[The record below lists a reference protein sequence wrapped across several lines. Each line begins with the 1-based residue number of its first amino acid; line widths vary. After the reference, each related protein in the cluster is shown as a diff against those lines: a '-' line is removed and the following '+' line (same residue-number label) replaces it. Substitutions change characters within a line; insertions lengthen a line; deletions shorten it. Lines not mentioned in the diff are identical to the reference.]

1 MTKEDIK
8 MKRLLITTVLALAF
22 SLLVT
27 GVALA
32 ADGEDT
38 SVTTGE
44 IALILAPL
52 VAAATAI
59 ERFIEMIFD
68 GYESLVLSTG
78 DFLGQGRGY
87 IRWAKQQVRELQE
100 AVLQNSSSGDPG
112 VLSQA
117 EDALAAAQ
125 DRLADVLKSPL
136 YTSRKR
142 VISLVAGIV
151 FGVIVAFTAR
161 LQMLAMIAGLFGG
174 GSGTSASSTLV
185 EAGRGIDM
193 FLTGLI
199 VGTGSAPVHS
209 LIGLLQNTKDAVD
222 KARALWAGN
231 AVRAAAQADHLL
243 AGAPAGVAPPE
254 VRPTAAVALEADAEE
269 IRPRPAGEV
278 ETRRRISRLLR

>member
-1 MTKEDIK
+1 
-8 MKRLLITTVLALAF
+8 MKRLLLITASVMAF

-44 IALILAPL
+44 VAVILAPL

-78 DFLGQGRGY
+78 EFLGQGRGY
-87 IRWAKQQVRELQE
+87 VRWAKQQVRELQE
-100 AVLQNSSSGDPG
+100 AVLRNGSSGDPA

-125 DRLADVLKSPL
+125 DRLVDFLKSPL

-142 VISLVAGIV
+142 VISLAAGIV
-151 FGVIVAFTAR
+151 LGVIVAFTAR
-161 LQMLAMIAGLFGG
+161 LQMLALIAALFGG
-174 GSGTSASSTLV
+174 GTTMGASSTLV
-185 EAGRGIDM
+185 EAGRGVDM

-209 LIGLLQNTKDAVD
+209 LISLLQNTKNAVD

-231 AVRAAAQADHLL
+231 AVRAAAQADQLL
-243 AGAPAGVAPPE
+243 AGAPVAGVAPPE
-254 VRPTAAVALEADAEE
+254 VRPAAAVALEADAEAE
-269 IRPRPAGEV
+269 EPRPRPAGEV
-278 ETRRRISRLLR
+278 ETRRRINRLLR

>member
-1 MTKEDIK
+1 
-8 MKRLLITTVLALAF
+8 MKRLLSITALVLAF

-44 IALILAPL
+44 VALILAPL

-68 GYESLVLSTG
+68 WYESLVLSTS
-78 DFLGQGRGY
+78 DFLGQGKGY
-87 IRWAKQQVRELQE
+87 VRWAKQQVRELQE
-100 AVLQNSSSGDPG
+100 AVLRNGSSGDLG
-112 VLSQA
+112 ALSQA

-125 DRLADVLKSPL
+125 DRLVDFLKSPF

-142 VISLVAGIV
+142 VLSLVAGIV
-151 FGVIVAFTAR
+151 LGVIVAFTAR
-161 LQMLAMIAGLFGG
+161 LQMLALVAGLFGAG
-174 GSGTSASSTLV
+174 GGTSASSTLV

-243 AGAPAGVAPPE
+243 ALAPAAGVAPPE
-254 VRPTAAVALEADAEE
+254 VRPAAAVAVAPDAEAE
-269 IRPRPAGEV
+269 VEEARPRPAGEV
-278 ETRRRISRLLR
+278 ETRRRINRLLR

>member
-1 MTKEDIK
+1 
-8 MKRLLITTVLALAF
+8 MKRLLITTALALAL

-44 IALILAPL
+44 VALILAPL

-68 GYESLVLSTG
+68 GYESLVLGTG
-78 DFLGQGRGY
+78 EFIGQGRGY

-100 AVLQNSSSGDPG
+100 AVVKNGSSGDPR

-125 DRLADVLKSPL
+125 DRLVDFLKSPL

-151 FGVIVAFTAR
+151 LGVIVAFTAR

-174 GSGTSASSTLV
+174 GTGTGASSALV

-193 FLTGLI
+193 LLTGLI

-209 LIGLLQNTKDAVD
+209 LIGILQNTKDAVD

-231 AVRAAAQADHLL
+231 AVRVAAQADQLM
-243 AGAPAGVAPPE
+243 AGTPAAEVVPPE
-254 VRPTAAVALEADAEE
+254 ARPAAVVAAEPGAALEEE
-269 IRPRPAGEV
+269 ARPRPAGEV
-278 ETRRRISRLLR
+278 ETRRRINRLLR